1 VRTLSR
7 PQAWGMAEEPS
18 IKGKRPPGAAFMKP
32 VKPDDKLAAIIG
44 TEPVPRTEVTKKV
57 WDYARTHQLQNPE
70 NKTLIRA
77 DERLREVFDGKDQVS
92 MFEMT
97 KLVFQHVS

>member
-1 VRTLSR
+1 MFVGVGED
-7 PQAWGMAEEPS
+7 PP
-18 IKGKRPPGAAFMKP
+18 IKRKRPPGAAFMKP
-32 VKPDDKLAAIIG
+32 VKPDEKLAAVIG
-44 TEPVPRTEVTKKV
+44 TEPLPRTEVTRKV
-57 WDYARTHQLQNPE
+57 WDYIRAHQLQNPE

-77 DERLREVFDGKDQVS
+77 DDLLRELFAGKDQVT